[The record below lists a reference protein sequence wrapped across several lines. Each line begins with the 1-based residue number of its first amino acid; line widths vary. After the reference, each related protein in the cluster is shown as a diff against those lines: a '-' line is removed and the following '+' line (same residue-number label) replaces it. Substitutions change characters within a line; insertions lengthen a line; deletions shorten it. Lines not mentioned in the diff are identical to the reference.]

1 MVVNDPL
8 NPSELRWS
16 ESPAR
21 LEADGVEPVL
31 RNIVVSFDVN
41 AYRFTTIT
49 RIEEE
54 AVRPGAE
61 SQHLQCTQRTSWRT
75 PKSAWSVYTQE
86 YIVVDDRGHNFE
98 GEP

>member
-1 MVVNDPL
+1 VLMPCLSQYASMVVNDPL

-54 AVRPGAE
+54 AVRTF
-61 SQHLQCTQRTSWRT
+61 SQYCRHRILRVN
-75 PKSAWSVYTQE
+75 A
-86 YIVVDDRGHNFE
+86 
-98 GEP
+98 